1 MFNEADFKCA
11 VLEIMTGAKKGPD
24 GEFPVLQK
32 LRDQLERSS
41 TEIFPFFEA
50 CSRNSIKYVNA
61 VHSVLHGY
69 GPYHMAVDME
79 F

>member
-11 VLEIMTGAKKGPD
+11 VLEIMTGAKKGTD

-50 CSRNSIKYVNA
+50 CSRKAFKYA
-61 VHSVLHGY
+61 V
-69 GPYHMAVDME
+69 
-79 F
+79 